1 MTGEAGGYVEQ
12 AGETSSARCQS
23 GKKKEPANKGNYSV
37 VICPQCGLRLR
48 PGTQKESILYC
59 PTGRMH
65 RDSPC
70 SRVKM
75 KKALAE
81 ETLVQLVRKQAE
93 LLLEAENV
101 LKGRKGMKEPGTD
114 AEGMRTEMRRLDE
127 AKISGY
133 EDYKAGKVTR
143 EMFLERKKALDAR
156 RQELSAVV
164 SELEAR
170 EIVEEAGKR
179 EYREAFRI
187 QDYLHLETY
196 DKRVMASLIASAKVM
211 GEDRLEVTWKYGD
224 IYKKILSEI
233 Q

>member
-1 MTGEAGGYVEQ
+1 MTQEEFDRANANMRSVVQ
-12 AGETSSARCQS
+12 R
-23 GKKKEPANKGNYSV
+23 KKREPANKGNYSV
-37 VICPQCGLRLR
+37 IICPYCGLTLR

-93 LLLEAENV
+93 LLLEAEKV
-101 LKGRKGMKEPGTD
+101 LKGRKAGKNPGAD
-114 AEGMRTEMRRLDE
+114 AEGMRAEIRKLDE

-143 EMFLERKKALDAR
+143 EMFLERKKMLDVR
-156 RQELSAVV
+156 KQELSAAV
-164 SELEAR
+164 SELEAQ
-170 EIVEEAGKR
+170 EVVEEAGKR

-187 QDYLHLETY
+187 REYLHLETY
-196 DKRVMASLIASAKVM
+196 DKQVMASLIASAKVM
-211 GEDRLEVTWKYGD
+211 GEDRLEVAWKYGD
-224 IYKKILSEI
+224 VYEKILGEM

>member
-1 MTGEAGGYVEQ
+1 MEVVM
-12 AGETSSARCQS
+12 R
-23 GKKKEPANKGNYSV
+23 KKV
-37 VICPQCGLRLR
+37 F
-48 PGTQKESILYC
+48 
-59 PTGRMH
+59 MH

-93 LLLEAENV
+93 LLLEAEKV
-101 LKGRKGMKEPGTD
+101 LKGRKAGKNPGAD
-114 AEGMRTEMRRLDE
+114 AEGMRAEIRKLDE

-143 EMFLERKKALDAR
+143 EMFLERKKMLDVR
-156 RQELSAVV
+156 KQELSAAV
-164 SELEAR
+164 SEQEAR
-170 EIVEEAGKR
+170 EVVEEAGKR

-187 QDYLHLETY
+187 QEYLHLETY
-196 DKRVMASLIASAKVM
+196 DKQVMAALIASAKVM
-211 GEDRLEVTWKYGD
+211 GEDRLEVDWKYGD
-224 IYKKILSEI
+224 VFEKILGEM